1 MAILTTSRRCED
13 TKRKAASGQIELFV
27 RLEHGEAAHFA
38 QVEVQRVLAGR
49 QGRQVLLR
57 RCGQGIAFGQD
68 VGVGVERGHVVFG
81 QIVADVFAVLVLGVG
96 NVHGFCGFVG
106 GGFSGGL
113 FGKDLRFDDFGFHNG
128 MMLFSR
134 RCGRNRG
141 RDRVVGGPAGR
152 LAALGG
158 LGGNATAHMICTS
171 FCHKSV
177 YQS

>member
-1 MAILTTSRRCED
+1 M
-13 TKRKAASGQIELFV
+13 
-27 RLEHGEAAHFA
+27 
-38 QVEVQRVLAGR
+38 
-49 QGRQVLLR
+49 LLR

-96 NVHGFCGFVG
+96 NVHGFCGLVG

-141 RDRVVGGPAGR
+141 RDRVVGGPPVVWP
-152 LAALGG
+152 LSAALVEMRR
-158 LGGNATAHMICTS
+158 LI
-171 FCHKSV
+171 
-177 YQS
+177 